1 MNDTRARLLATGER
15 LFRAQGYSGTGL
27 KQLAQEAEA
36 PWSSMY
42 HFFPGG
48 KQQLGA
54 EVVRYAAGH
63 YAALIAKAF
72 AAYSDPADAV
82 AAMFKAEAKILTESK
97 FRNGCPVAAVTLDVA
112 STVEELREPCAEAFD
127 LWIAAIAH
135 GLAATGLP
143 AKDARALA
151 SYVLS
156 SLEGAIVLSRAE
168 KGVAP
173 LERTAAFVVQTVR
186 AQLPK
191 RP

>member
-127 LWIAAIAH
+127 LWIVTIAQ

-191 RP
+191 RR

>member
-1 MNDTRARLLATGER
+1 MNDTRARLLAAGER

-54 EVVRYAAGH
+54 EVVRYAAGR

-82 AAMFKAEAKILTESK
+82 AAVFKAEAKILTESK

-112 STVEELREPCAEAFD
+112 STVEELREPCGEAFD
-127 LWIAAIAH
+127 LWIGTIAH
-135 GLAATGLP
+135 GLTATGLA

-168 KGVAP
+168 NSVAP
-173 LERTAAFVVQTVR
+173 LERTAIFVVQTVR
-186 AQLPK
+186 AKLPK
-191 RP
+191 R

>member
-1 MNDTRARLLATGER
+1 MNDTRARLLAAGER

-54 EVVRYAAGH
+54 EVVRHAAGR

-72 AAYSDPADAV
+72 AACSDPADAV
-82 AAMFKAEAKILTESK
+82 AAVFKAEAKILTESK

-112 STVEELREPCAEAFD
+112 STVEELREPCGEAFD
-127 LWIAAIAH
+127 LWIGTIAN
-135 GLAATGLP
+135 GFTATGLP

-151 SYVLS
+151 GYVLS
-156 SLEGAIVLSRAE
+156 SLEGAIVLSRAA
-168 KGVAP
+168 KDVAP
-173 LERTAAFVVQTVR
+173 LERTAGFVVQTVR
-186 AQLPK
+186 AKLPK
-191 RP
+191 R